1 MIKVQRDYRYFDYI
15 RSTHTVEMELDVCLT
30 KELINKVKIYI
41 SLLIISH
48 SHKWIDPIALY
59 EREDK

>member
-48 SHKWIDPIALY
+48 SHK
-59 EREDK
+59 